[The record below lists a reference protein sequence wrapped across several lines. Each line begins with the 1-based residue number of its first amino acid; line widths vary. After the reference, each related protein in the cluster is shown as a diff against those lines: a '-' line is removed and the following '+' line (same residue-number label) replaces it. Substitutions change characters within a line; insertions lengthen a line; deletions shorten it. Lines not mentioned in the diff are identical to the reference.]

1 MTSIIEWIEEKI
13 KNEYIHYFEYG
24 KFSHFDEIGRGSFGK
39 VIKANL
45 ANRGLVALKIFFN
58 DNSKEKLNE
67 EFVKELKL
75 LCEIDY
81 HSNINRFLGVTNDSM
96 SYTLVLEYAN
106 EGNLRDYLRNN
117 FASLNWNR
125 KIKMALDITNGLK
138 FLHSK
143 EIIYRDLHS
152 KNILVNNGK
161 LLIADFGL
169 SKKLAEV
176 TTSSMGN
183 EMGMYEYIDP
193 QCIKNIKYK
202 KDKKSDIYSL
212 GVLLWEISSGGLPFH
227 DYRSNR
233 NILAIH
239 ISYKNLREEPIK
251 DTPLKYQQLYQ
262 KCWDDEPKSRPD
274 IKEVYKI
281 LNEAPN
287 RYLIYSRKRTDDNM
301 PMTKISSHISSMWYK
316 EPAMMTLKNR
326 IIHKRRIRR
335 SINKIHGIFIVI
347 FSL

>member
-143 EIIYRDLHS
+143 EIIHRDLHS

-212 GVLLWEISSGGLPFH
+212 GVLLWEISSGSLPFH

-281 LNEAPN
+281 LNEV
-287 RYLIYSRKRTDDNM
+287 RCG
-301 PMTKISSHISSMWYK
+301 TKNQPW
-316 EPAMMTLKNR
+316 
-326 IIHKRRIRR
+326 
-335 SINKIHGIFIVI
+335 
-347 FSL
+347 